1 LTESR
6 IYKFHSFKTHT
17 TMGPAKK
24 KQRLSN
30 GAVAEIAE
38 NVTDNAA
45 ETTPT
50 AAASTPAVEGK
61 AEKEKSADDQH
72 KRSLFVRSLPP
83 SATSES
89 LTALFSDSYPVKH
102 AVAINDPATK
112 LCRGFGFVTFADAE
126 DAQRAKKEFNGH
138 VIDGKKIRIEVAERR
153 HREGEEGTEHKAKK
167 EVEKVEARQPPK
179 LIVRNLPWTIKN
191 PKQLEKLF
199 LSYGKVK
206 QAYIPR
212 KSGGLMA
219 GFGFVLMRGRPNAEK
234 AIAGVNGKEVDGRTI
249 AVDWAV
255 KKEEYDKTDANEE
268 EDKTGVEQ
276 DDEDDEEEGSDG
288 GARIDDDDESVGD
301 DKDPEDEDDMDD
313 EDEDEDEDGD
323 MDDDMEDEE
332 DEPKEHRPEDKSA
345 TLFIR
350 NMPFNCTD
358 EDLEDHFSQFGS
370 VRYARVVMDHATGR
384 SRGTGFVCFYD
395 PKDAYA
401 CLREIPMRTGANAQE
416 PTNKLSSGPSVLQ
429 NTETDPSGRYTL
441 DGRVLQISQ
450 AVEKSQANKFTEEG
464 NAHRDRR
471 DKDKRRLFLLS
482 EGTIASNTKLWESLP
497 PSEQT
502 MREASLK
509 QRKTLIEGNPSLAL
523 SLTRLSVR
531 NIPRSIDSKALK
543 ALAREAVVGFAT
555 ELKQGK
561 RQRISHEELE
571 RGGEDMIKADL
582 ARKDA
587 GKGIVK
593 QAKVVFESEGGSKV
607 TEKGGAGRSRGYG
620 FIEYYTH
627 RSALMGLRWLNG
639 HSIGYSVAQPQ
650 KGVPHGSKAAQQEA
664 LQDKKKRLIV
674 EFAIENAQVVHR
686 RNDREEKARERSK
699 SVQQRREAGEIVASE
714 RTLENKG
721 KANMKVRKRKRA
733 KDEAKSAK
741 KTKTEAREEEAKMTE
756 NEKTAKRNMIIGR
769 KRQMRR
775 NRK

>member
-1 LTESR
+1 
-6 IYKFHSFKTHT
+6 
-17 TMGPAKK
+17 MGPAKK

-38 NVTDNAA
+38 ATDNAA
-45 ETTPT
+45 
-50 AAASTPAVEGK
+50 AAPAPA
-61 AEKEKSADDQH
+61 AEKEKDGKDDQH

-102 AVAINDPATK
+102 AVAILDPATK
-112 LCRGFGFVTFADAE
+112 TCRGFGFVTFADAE
-126 DAQRAKKEFNGH
+126 DAARARAEFNGH
-138 VIDGKKIRIEVAERR
+138 VIEGKKIRIEIAERR

-167 EVEKVEARQPPK
+167 EVEKAEARQPPK

-234 AIAGVNGKEVDGRTI
+234 AIAGVNGKEIDGRTI

-255 KKEEYDKTDANEE
+255 KKDEYEKIDAGEE
-268 EDKTGVEQ
+268 EEAGEEQ
-276 DDEDDEEEGSDG
+276 EGDEDEEGEGSDG
-288 GARIDDDDESVGD
+288 GARVDDEESVGD
-301 DKDPEDEDDMDD
+301 DKDSQDEDEMDD
-313 EDEDEDEDGD
+313 EDDEDEDEDGD
-323 MDDDMEDEE
+323 MDEEMEDEE
-332 DEPKEHRPEDKSA
+332 DEEPKQHRSEDKSA

-350 NMPFNCTD
+350 NLPFNCTD
-358 EDLEDHFSQFGS
+358 EDLEDHFTQFGS

-395 PKDAYA
+395 PKDAHG

-416 PTNKLSSGPSVLQ
+416 PTNKLSNGPSVLQ
-429 NTETDPSGRYTL
+429 NTETDPTGRYTL

-471 DKDKRRLFLLS
+471 DKDKRRLYLLS

-502 MREASLK
+502 MRESSLK
-509 QRKTLIEGNPSLAL
+509 QRKALIEGNPSLSL

-531 NIPRSIDSKALK
+531 NIPRSIDSKGLK

-561 RQRISHEELE
+561 RQRLSQEELE
-571 RGGEDMIKADL
+571 RGGEDMINADL
-582 ARKDA
+582 ARKNA

-593 QAKVVFESEGGSKV
+593 QAKVVFESESGGKV
-607 TEKGGAGRSRGYG
+607 SEKGGAGRSRGYG

-639 HSIGYSVAQPQ
+639 HSIGYSVAQQ
-650 KGVPHGSKAAQQEA
+650 AKGVPHGSKAAQLEA
-664 LQDKKKRLIV
+664 QQDKKKRLIV

-686 RNDREEKARERSK
+686 RQDREEKARERSK
-699 SVQQRREAGEIVASE
+699 AVQQRREAGEIVPSS
-714 RTLENKG
+714 RTMENKG
-721 KANMKVRKRKRA
+721 KQNMKVRKRKRA
-733 KDEAKSAK
+733 ADEAKSAK

-756 NEKTAKRNMIIGR
+756 NEKTAKRNAIIGR

>member
-1 LTESR
+1 
-6 IYKFHSFKTHT
+6 
-17 TMGPAKK
+17 MGPAKK

-38 NVTDNAA
+38 NNDNASGPAA
-45 ETTPT
+45 ETTP
-50 AAASTPAVEGK
+50 AATEIK
-61 AEKEKSADDQH
+61 ADKDSKDKEDSH

-102 AVAINDPATK
+102 AVAILDPATK
-112 LCRGFGFVTFADAE
+112 TCRGFGFVTFADAE
-126 DAQRAKKEFNGH
+126 DAARARAEFNGH
-138 VIDGKKIRIEVAERR
+138 VIDGKKIRIEIAERR
-153 HREGEEGTEHKAKK
+153 HREGEDGTEHKAKK
-167 EVEKVEARQPPK
+167 EVEKAEARQPPK

-234 AIAGVNGKEVDGRTI
+234 AIAGVNGKEIDGRTI

-255 KKEEYDKTDANEE
+255 KKDEYEKTAAGEE
-268 EDKTGVEQ
+268 EDAGEEQ
-276 DDEDDEEEGSDG
+276 EDDEEDEGSDG
-288 GARIDDDDESVGD
+288 GARVDDDDEDSVGD
-301 DKDPEDEDDMDD
+301 DKDSQDEDDMDD
-313 EDEDEDEDGD
+313 DEDEDEDGD
-323 MDDDMEDEE
+323 MDEEMDDEE
-332 DEPKEHRPEDKSA
+332 DEEPKQHRSEDKSA

-350 NMPFNCTD
+350 NLPFNCTD
-358 EDLEDHFSQFGS
+358 EDLEDHFTQFGS

-395 PKDAYA
+395 PKDAYG

-416 PTNKLSSGPSVLQ
+416 PTNKLSNGPSVLQ
-429 NTETDPSGRYTL
+429 NTETDPTGRYTL
-441 DGRVLQISQ
+441 DGRVLQITQ
-450 AVEKSQANKFTEEG
+450 AVEKNQANKFTEEG

-471 DKDKRRLFLLS
+471 DKDKRRLYLLS

-502 MREASLK
+502 MRETSLK
-509 QRKTLIEGNPSLAL
+509 QRKSLIEGNPSLSL

-561 RQRISHEELE
+561 RQRLSHEELE
-571 RGGEDMIKADL
+571 RGGEEMVQADL
-582 ARKDA
+582 ARKEA

-593 QAKVVFESEGGSKV
+593 QAKVVFESESGGKV
-607 TEKGGAGRSRGYG
+607 SEKGGAGRSRGYG

-639 HSIGYSVAQPQ
+639 HAVGYSVAAQT
-650 KGVPHGSKAAQQEA
+650 KGVPHGSKAAQLEA
-664 LQDKKKRLIV
+664 QQDKKKRLIV

-686 RNDREEKARERSK
+686 RQDREQKARERSK
-699 SVQQRREAGEIVASE
+699 AVQQRREAGEIVPSE
-714 RTLENKG
+714 RAMDNKG
-721 KANMKVRKRKRA
+721 KQNMKVRKRKRA
-733 KDEAKSAK
+733 ADEAKSAK
-741 KTKTEAREEEAKMTE
+741 KTKTEAREQEAKMTE
-756 NEKTAKRNMIIGR
+756 NEKTAKRNAIIGR

>member
-1 LTESR
+1 
-6 IYKFHSFKTHT
+6 
-17 TMGPAKK
+17 MGPAKK

-30 GAVAEIAE
+30 GTVAEIADSNPE
-38 NVTDNAA
+38 NANA
-45 ETTPT
+45 
-50 AAASTPAVEGK
+50 TPAEDK
-61 AEKEKSADDQH
+61 SAEKPVDEH
-72 KRSLFVRSLPP
+72 KRSLFVRSLPT
-83 SATSES
+83 STTSES

-102 AVAINDPATK
+102 AVAVADPATK
-112 LCRGFGFVTFADAE
+112 QCRGYGFVTFPDAE
-126 DAQRAKKEFNGH
+126 DAARAKAEFNGH
-138 VIDGKKIRIEVAERR
+138 MLEGKKLRVEVADRR
-153 HREGEEGTEHKAKK
+153 QREGEEGTEHKAKREAEK
-167 EVEKVEARQPPK
+167 EEAKQPPK
-179 LIVRNLPWTIKN
+179 LIVRNLPWSIKN

-212 KSGGLMA
+212 KSGGLLA
-219 GFGFVLMRGRPNAEK
+219 GFGFVLMRGRANAEK
-234 AIAGVNGKEVDGRTI
+234 AIEGVNGKEVDGRTI

-255 KKEEYDKTDANEE
+255 KKEEYEKTDGDGEDQEE
-268 EDKTGVEQ
+268 AGAEQ
-276 DDEDDEEEGSDG
+276 EDEDSDG
-288 GARIDDDDESVGD
+288 GVNVDDDEESVGD
-301 DKDPEDEDDMDD
+301 DKASDDEDDDDMDD
-313 EDEDEDEDGD
+313 DEEDDDEDAEMDEDE
-323 MDDDMEDEE
+323 EE
-332 DEPKEHRPEDKSA
+332 VQKVHRAEDKSA

-350 NMPFNCTD
+350 NLPFNCTD

-370 VRYARVVMDHATGR
+370 TRYARVVMDHATGR
-384 SRGTGFVCFYD
+384 SKGTGFVCFYN
-395 PKDAYA
+395 PEDAYA
-401 CLREIPMRTGANAQE
+401 CLREVPLRTGANAQQAV
-416 PTNKLSSGPSVLQ
+416 NKLGLGPSVLQ
-429 NTETDPSGRYTL
+429 NTETDPTGRYTL

-471 DKDKRRLFLLS
+471 DKDKRRLYLLS
-482 EGTIASNTKLWESLP
+482 EGTIPSNSQLWQSLP

-531 NIPRSIDSKALK
+531 NIPRSIDSKELK
-543 ALAREAVVGFAT
+543 ALARQAVVGFAT

-561 RQRISHEELE
+561 RQRLSHEELE
-571 RGGEDMIKADL
+571 RGGEDMVNADL

-607 TEKGGAGRSRGYG
+607 SEKAGAGRSRGYG

-639 HSIGYSVAQPQ
+639 HSIDYTVLQPQ
-650 KGVPHGSKAAQQEA
+650 KGVPHGSKAAQAEA
-664 LQDKKKRLIV
+664 QQDKKKRLIV

-686 RNDREEKARERSK
+686 RQDREEKARERSK
-699 SVQQRREAGEIVASE
+699 SVQQRREAGEIVPSE
-714 RTLENKG
+714 RDRKG
-721 KANMKVRKRKRA
+721 KKLAKDRKRKRD
-733 KDEAKSAK
+733 KDEGKKSK
-741 KTKTEAREEEAKMTE
+741 ETVKEEEAKMTAD
-756 NEKTAKRNMIIGR
+756 EKTAKRNQIIGR

-775 NRK
+775 ARQGGKK

>member
-1 LTESR
+1 
-6 IYKFHSFKTHT
+6 
-17 TMGPAKK
+17 MGPAKK

-38 NVTDNAA
+38 N
-45 ETTPT
+45 TPIENG
-50 AAASTPAVEGK
+50 SSEIK
-61 AEKEKSADDQH
+61 AEKEQDNKSTDVKADSKEDQH

-102 AVAINDPATK
+102 AVAILDPATK
-112 LCRGFGFVTFADAE
+112 TCRGFGFVTFADAE
-126 DAQRAKKEFNGH
+126 DAARARAEFNGH
-138 VIDGKKIRIEVAERR
+138 VIDGKKIRIEIAERR
-153 HREGEEGTEHKAKK
+153 HREGEDGTEHKAKK
-167 EVEKVEARQPPK
+167 EVEKAEARQPPK

-234 AIAGVNGKEVDGRTI
+234 AISGVNGKEIDGRTI

-255 KKEEYDKTDANEE
+255 KKDEYEKTAAGEE
-268 EDKTGVEQ
+268 EDAGEEQ
-276 DDEDDEEEGSDG
+276 EDDEEDEGSDG
-288 GARIDDDDESVGD
+288 GARVDDDDEDSVGD
-301 DKDPEDEDDMDD
+301 DKDSQDEDDMDD
-313 EDEDEDEDGD
+313 DEDEDEDGD
-323 MDDDMEDEE
+323 MDEEMDDEE
-332 DEPKEHRPEDKSA
+332 DEEPKQHRSEDKSA

-350 NMPFNCTD
+350 NLPFNCTD
-358 EDLEDHFSQFGS
+358 EDLEDHFTQFGS

-395 PKDAYA
+395 PKDAYG

-416 PTNKLSSGPSVLQ
+416 PTNKLSNGPSVLQ
-429 NTETDPSGRYTL
+429 NTETDPTGRYTL
-441 DGRVLQISQ
+441 DGRVLQITQ
-450 AVEKSQANKFTEEG
+450 AVEKNQANKFTEEG

-471 DKDKRRLFLLS
+471 DKDKRRLYLLS

-502 MREASLK
+502 MRETSLK
-509 QRKTLIEGNPSLAL
+509 QRKSLIEGNPSLSL

-561 RQRISHEELE
+561 RQRLSHEELE
-571 RGGEDMIKADL
+571 RGGEEMVQADL
-582 ARKDA
+582 ARKEA

-593 QAKVVFESEGGSKV
+593 QAKVVFESESGGKV
-607 TEKGGAGRSRGYG
+607 SEKGGAGRSRGYG

-639 HSIGYSVAQPQ
+639 HAVGYSVAAQT
-650 KGVPHGSKAAQQEA
+650 KGVPHGSKAAQLEA
-664 LQDKKKRLIV
+664 QQDKKKRLIV

-686 RNDREEKARERSK
+686 RQDREQKARERSK
-699 SVQQRREAGEIVASE
+699 AVQQRREAGEIVPSE
-714 RTLENKG
+714 RAMDNKG
-721 KANMKVRKRKRA
+721 KQNMKVRKRKRA
-733 KDEAKSAK
+733 ADEAKSAK
-741 KTKTEAREEEAKMTE
+741 KTKTEAREQEAKMTE
-756 NEKTAKRNMIIGR
+756 NEKTAKRNAIIGR

>member
-1 LTESR
+1 
-6 IYKFHSFKTHT
+6 
-17 TMGPAKK
+17 MGPAKK
-24 KQRLSN
+24 KQRLSS
-30 GAVAEIAE
+30 GAVAEITETATE
-38 NVTDNAA
+38 NAA
-45 ETTPT
+45 P
-50 AAASTPAVEGK
+50 AAASTPAKVG
-61 AEKEKSADDQH
+61 EKEKVADEQH

-112 LCRGFGFVTFADAE
+112 QCRGFGFVTFADAE

-255 KKEEYDKTDANEE
+255 KKEEYDQNGAG
-268 EDKTGVEQ
+268 EDEDEAGVEQ
-276 DDEDDEEEGSDG
+276 EDEEDDEGSDG
-288 GARIDDDDESVGD
+288 GAHVDDDEESVGD

-313 EDEDEDEDGD
+313 DEDEDEDGD

-332 DEPKEHRPEDKSA
+332 DEEPKQHREEDKSA

-350 NMPFNCTD
+350 NLPFNCTD

-370 VRYARVVMDHATGR
+370 IRYARVVMDHSTGR

-395 PKDAYA
+395 PKDAYG

-416 PTNKLSSGPSVLQ
+416 PANRLASGPSVLQ
-429 NTETDPSGRYTL
+429 NTETDPTGRYTL

-450 AVEKSQANKFTEEG
+450 AVEKNQANKFTEEG

-531 NIPRSIDSKALK
+531 NIPRSIDSKQLK

-561 RQRISHEELE
+561 RTRLSHEELE

-639 HSIGYSVAQPQ
+639 HSIGYSVTQQQ

-686 RNDREEKARERSK
+686 RQDREEKARERSK
-699 SVQQRREAGEIVASE
+699 AVQARREAGEIVPSE
-714 RTLENKG
+714 RTLDNKG
-721 KANMKVRKRKRA
+721 KANMKVRKRKAA
-733 KDEAKSAK
+733 KDLEKSAK

>member
-1 LTESR
+1 
-6 IYKFHSFKTHT
+6 
-17 TMGPAKK
+17 MGPAKK

-38 NVTDNAA
+38 ITADNAA
-45 ETTPT
+45 
-50 AAASTPAVEGK
+50 AAAAPATTEGK
-61 AEKEKSADDQH
+61 AAEKEKTTDDQH

-112 LCRGFGFVTFADAE
+112 TCRGFGFVTFADAE

-234 AIAGVNGKEVDGRTI
+234 AIAGVNGKEIDGRTI

-255 KKEEYDKTDANEE
+255 KKDEYEKTAGGDEE
-268 EDKTGVEQ
+268 EAGSEQ
-276 DDEDDEEEGSDG
+276 EGDEDEEDEGSDG
-288 GARIDDDDESVGD
+288 GARVDDNDEESVGD
-301 DKDPEDEDDMDD
+301 DKDSQDEDDIDD
-313 EDEDEDEDGD
+313 DEDEDEDGD
-323 MDDDMEDEE
+323 MEDMDDEE
-332 DEPKEHRPEDKSA
+332 DEEPKQHRSEDKSA

-350 NMPFNCTD
+350 NLPFNCTD
-358 EDLEDHFSQFGS
+358 EDLEDHFTQFGS

-395 PKDAYA
+395 PKDAYG

-416 PTNKLSSGPSVLQ
+416 PANKLSSGPSVLQ

-450 AVEKSQANKFTEEG
+450 AVEKNQANKFTEEG

-471 DKDKRRLFLLS
+471 DKDKRRLYLLS

-509 QRKTLIEGNPSLAL
+509 QRKTLIEGNPSLSL

-561 RQRISHEELE
+561 RTRLSHEELE
-571 RGGEDMIKADL
+571 RGGEDMVNADL

-593 QAKVVFESEGGSKV
+593 QAKVVFESEAGGKV
-607 TEKGGAGRSRGYG
+607 AEKGGAGRSRGYG

-639 HSIGYSVAQPQ
+639 HSIGYSVAQQ
-650 KGVPHGSKAAQQEA
+650 AKGVPHGSKAAQQEA

-686 RNDREEKARERSK
+686 RQDREEKARERSK
-699 SVQQRREAGEIVASE
+699 AVQQRREAGEIVPSE
-714 RTLENKG
+714 RTLDNKG
-721 KANMKVRKRKRA
+721 KQNMKVRKRKRA

>member
-1 LTESR
+1 
-6 IYKFHSFKTHT
+6 
-17 TMGPAKK
+17 MGRPANK

-30 GAVAEIAE
+30 GAVAEIT
-38 NVTDNAA
+38 TDD
-45 ETTPT
+45 
-50 AAASTPAVEGK
+50 AAAAPATTENTK
-61 AEKEKSADDQH
+61 ATDEQH

-102 AVAINDPATK
+102 AVAILDPATK
-112 LCRGFGFVTFADAE
+112 TCRGFGFVTFADAE
-126 DAQRAKKEFNGH
+126 DAARARTEFNGH
-138 VIDGKKIRIEVAERR
+138 VIDGKKIRIEIAERR
-153 HREGEEGTEHKAKK
+153 HREGKEGTEHKAKK
-167 EVEKVEARQPPK
+167 EVEKAEARQPPK

-234 AIAGVNGKEVDGRTI
+234 AIAGVNGKEIDGRTI

-255 KKEEYDKTDANEE
+255 KKDEYEKTATGEE
-268 EDKTGVEQ
+268 EEAGEEQ
-276 DDEDDEEEGSDG
+276 EDDEDEGSDG
-288 GARIDDDDESVGD
+288 GARVDDDDEESVGD
-301 DKDPEDEDDMDD
+301 DKDSQDEDEMDD
-313 EDEDEDEDGD
+313 EDDEDDDEDGD
-323 MDDDMEDEE
+323 MDEEMEDEE
-332 DEPKEHRPEDKSA
+332 DEEPKQHRSEDKSA

-350 NMPFNCTD
+350 NLPFNCTD
-358 EDLEDHFSQFGS
+358 EDLEDHFTQFGS

-395 PKDAYA
+395 PKDAYG

-416 PTNKLSSGPSVLQ
+416 PTTKLSNGPSVLQ
-429 NTETDPSGRYTL
+429 NTETDPTGRYTL
-441 DGRVLQISQ
+441 DGRVLQITQ
-450 AVEKSQANKFTEEG
+450 AVEKSQANKFTEDG

-471 DKDKRRLFLLS
+471 DKDKRRLYLLS

-502 MREASLK
+502 MRESSLK
-509 QRKTLIEGNPSLAL
+509 QRKSLIEGNPSLSL

-531 NIPRSIDSKALK
+531 NIPRSIDSKGLK

-561 RQRISHEELE
+561 RQRLSQEELE
-571 RGGEDMIKADL
+571 RGGEDMINADL
-582 ARKDA
+582 ARKNA

-593 QAKVVFESEGGSKV
+593 QAKVVFESESGGKV
-607 TEKGGAGRSRGYG
+607 LEKGGAGRSRGYG

-639 HSIGYSVAQPQ
+639 HSIGYSVAQQ
-650 KGVPHGSKAAQQEA
+650 GKGVPHGSKAAQLEA
-664 LQDKKKRLIV
+664 QQDKKKRLIV

-686 RNDREEKARERSK
+686 REDREQKARERSK
-699 SVQQRREAGEIVASE
+699 AVQQRREAGEIVPSS
-714 RTLENKG
+714 RTIENKG
-721 KANMKVRKRKRA
+721 KQNMKVRKRKRA
-733 KDEAKSAK
+733 ADEAKSAK
-741 KTKTEAREEEAKMTE
+741 KSKTEAREEEAKMTE
-756 NEKTAKRNMIIGR
+756 NEKTAKRNAIIGR

>member
-1 LTESR
+1 
-6 IYKFHSFKTHT
+6 
-17 TMGPAKK
+17 MGPAKK

-38 NVTDNAA
+38 TTPENAA
-45 ETTPT
+45 SAPNE
-50 AAASTPAVEGK
+50 AKVDS
-61 AEKEKSADDQH
+61 EKDTKDDQH

-102 AVAINDPATK
+102 AVAILDPATK
-112 LCRGFGFVTFADAE
+112 TCRGFGFVTFADAE
-126 DAQRAKKEFNGH
+126 DAARARTEFNGH
-138 VIDGKKIRIEVAERR
+138 VIEGKKIRIEIAERR

-167 EVEKVEARQPPK
+167 EVEKAEARQPPK

-234 AIAGVNGKEVDGRTI
+234 AIAGVNGKEIDGRTI

-255 KKEEYDKTDANEE
+255 KKDEYEKIAAGEDEEAGEE
-268 EDKTGVEQ
+268 QE
-276 DDEDDEEEGSDG
+276 DDEDEGSDG
-288 GARIDDDDESVGD
+288 GARVDDDDEESVGD
-301 DKDPEDEDDMDD
+301 DKDSQDEDEMDD
-313 EDEDEDEDGD
+313 EDDEDDDEDGD
-323 MDDDMEDEE
+323 MDEEMEDEE
-332 DEPKEHRPEDKSA
+332 DEQPKQHRSEDKSA

-350 NMPFNCTD
+350 NLPFNCTD
-358 EDLEDHFSQFGS
+358 EDLEDHFTQFGS

-395 PKDAYA
+395 PKDAYG

-416 PTNKLSSGPSVLQ
+416 PTNKLSNGPSVLQ
-429 NTETDPSGRYTL
+429 NTETDPTGRYTL

-471 DKDKRRLFLLS
+471 DKDKRRLYLLS

-502 MREASLK
+502 MRESSLK
-509 QRKTLIEGNPSLAL
+509 QRKALIEGNPSLSL

-531 NIPRSIDSKALK
+531 NIPRSIDSKGLK

-561 RQRISHEELE
+561 RQRLSQEELE
-571 RGGEDMIKADL
+571 RGGEDMI
-582 ARKDA
+582 
-587 GKGIVK
+587 
-593 QAKVVFESEGGSKV
+593 S
-607 TEKGGAGRSRGYG
+607 T
-620 FIEYYTH
+620 
-627 RSALMGLRWLNG
+627 LR
-639 HSIGYSVAQPQ
+639 
-650 KGVPHGSKAAQQEA
+650 
-664 LQDKKKRLIV
+664 
-674 EFAIENAQVVHR
+674 
-686 RNDREEKARERSK
+686 
-699 SVQQRREAGEIVASE
+699 
-714 RTLENKG
+714 
-721 KANMKVRKRKRA
+721 
-733 KDEAKSAK
+733 
-741 KTKTEAREEEAKMTE
+741 
-756 NEKTAKRNMIIGR
+756 
-769 KRQMRR
+769 
-775 NRK
+775 

>member
-1 LTESR
+1 
-6 IYKFHSFKTHT
+6 
-17 TMGPAKK
+17 MGRPANK

-30 GAVAEIAE
+30 GAVAEIS
-38 NVTDNAA
+38 TD
-45 ETTPT
+45 E
-50 AAASTPAVEGK
+50 VK
-61 AEKEKSADDQH
+61 AEAPQDTKDTKDSKDDQH

-102 AVAINDPATK
+102 AVAILDPATK
-112 LCRGFGFVTFADAE
+112 TCRGFGFVTFADAE
-126 DAQRAKKEFNGH
+126 DAARARTEFNGH
-138 VIDGKKIRIEVAERR
+138 VIDGKKIRIEIAERR

-234 AIAGVNGKEVDGRTI
+234 AIAGVNGKEIDGRTI

-255 KKEEYDKTDANEE
+255 KKDEYEKTATGEE
-268 EDKTGVEQ
+268 EEVGEEQ
-276 DDEDDEEEGSDG
+276 EDDEDEGSDG
-288 GARIDDDDESVGD
+288 GACVDDDEEESVGD
-301 DKDPEDEDDMDD
+301 DKDSQDEDEMDD
-313 EDEDEDEDGD
+313 EDDEDDDEDGD
-323 MDDDMEDEE
+323 MDEEMDDEE
-332 DEPKEHRPEDKSA
+332 DEEPKQHRSEDKSA

-350 NMPFNCTD
+350 NLPFNCTD
-358 EDLEDHFSQFGS
+358 EDLEDHFTQFGS

-395 PKDAYA
+395 PKDAYG

-416 PTNKLSSGPSVLQ
+416 PTNKLSNGPSVLQ
-429 NTETDPSGRYTL
+429 NTETDPTGRYTL
-441 DGRVLQISQ
+441 DGRVLQITQ
-450 AVEKSQANKFTEEG
+450 AVEKSQANKFTEAG

-471 DKDKRRLFLLS
+471 DKDKRRLYLLS

-502 MREASLK
+502 MRESSLK
-509 QRKTLIEGNPSLAL
+509 QRKALIEGNPSLSL

-531 NIPRSIDSKALK
+531 NIPRSIDSKGLK

-561 RQRISHEELE
+561 RQRLSQEELE
-571 RGGEDMIKADL
+571 RGGEDMINADL
-582 ARKDA
+582 ARKNA

-593 QAKVVFESEGGSKV
+593 QAKVVFESESGGKV
-607 TEKGGAGRSRGYG
+607 SEKGGAGRSRGYG

-639 HSIGYSVAQPQ
+639 HSIGYSVAQQ
-650 KGVPHGSKAAQQEA
+650 AKGVPHGSKAAQLEA
-664 LQDKKKRLIV
+664 QQDKKKRLIV

-686 RNDREEKARERSK
+686 RQDREQKARERSK
-699 SVQQRREAGEIVASE
+699 AVQQRREAGEIVPSS
-714 RTLENKG
+714 RTMENKG
-721 KANMKVRKRKRA
+721 KQNMKVRKRKRA
-733 KDEAKSAK
+733 ADEAKSAK

-756 NEKTAKRNMIIGR
+756 NEKTAKRNAIIGR

>member
-1 LTESR
+1 
-6 IYKFHSFKTHT
+6 
-17 TMGPAKK
+17 MGPAKK

-30 GAVAEIAE
+30 GSVAEIAE
-38 NVTDNAA
+38 NVQED
-45 ETTPT
+45 
-50 AAASTPAVEGK
+50 AAASTPNHDSKNPEK
-61 AEKEKSADDQH
+61 AADEQH

-83 SATSES
+83 SSTSES

-102 AVAINDPATK
+102 AVAITDPATK
-112 LCRGFGFVTFADAE
+112 TCRGYGFVTFADAE
-126 DAQRAKKEFNGH
+126 DAQRAKAEFNGH
-138 VIDGKKIRIEVAERR
+138 VIEGKKIRVEIAERR

-167 EVEKVEARQPPK
+167 EAEKVEAKQPPK

-255 KKEEYDKTDANEE
+255 KKEEYEKVA
-268 EDKTGVEQ
+268 
-276 DDEDDEEEGSDG
+276 DDEEEEEAEEGAEDEEEDG
-288 GARIDDDDESVGD
+288 VEVDGEDDESVGD
-301 DKDPEDEDDMDD
+301 DKDSEDEDDEDMDD
-313 EDEDEDEDGD
+313 ED
-323 MDDDMEDEE
+323 DDDMEDEDMDEE
-332 DEPKEHRPEDKSA
+332 DEEPKQHREEDKSA

-350 NMPFNCTD
+350 NLPFNCTD
-358 EDLEDHFSQFGS
+358 EDLEDHFTQFGS

-384 SRGTGFVCFYD
+384 SRGTGFVAFYD
-395 PKDAYA
+395 PKDAYG
-401 CLREIPMRTGANAQE
+401 CLREVPMRTGANAQE

-429 NTETDPSGRYTL
+429 NTESDPTGRYTL

-450 AVEKSQANKFTEEG
+450 AVEKNQANKFTEEG

-471 DKDKRRLFLLS
+471 DKDKRRLYLLS
-482 EGTIASNTKLWESLP
+482 EGTIASNTKQWESLP

-509 QRKTLIEGNPSLAL
+509 QRKTLIEGNPSLSL

-531 NIPRSIDSKALK
+531 NIPRSVDSKQLK

-561 RQRISHEELE
+561 RQRLSHEELE
-571 RGGEDMIKADL
+571 RGGEDMANADL

-607 TEKGGAGRSRGYG
+607 AEKGGAGRSRGYG

-639 HSIGYSVAQPQ
+639 HSVGYTVGQQP
-650 KGVPHGSKAAQQEA
+650 KGQPHGSKAAQQEA

-686 RNDREEKARERSK
+686 RQDREEKARERSK
-699 SVQQRREAGEIVASE
+699 TVQQRREAGEIVPSE
-714 RTLENKG
+714 RVLDNKG
-721 KANMKVRKRKRA
+721 KALGKIRKRKRA

-756 NEKTAKRNMIIGR
+756 NEKTAKRNQIIGR

-775 NRK
+775 NRSGGK

>member
-1 LTESR
+1 
-6 IYKFHSFKTHT
+6 
-17 TMGPAKK
+17 MAPATK
-24 KQRLSN
+24 KQRLSS
-30 GAVAEIAE
+30 GHAVEIAE
-38 NVTDNAA
+38 NVADNA
-45 ETTPT
+45 
-50 AAASTPAVEGK
+50 TPATTEK
-61 AEKEKSADDQH
+61 KESKDAEH

-83 SATSES
+83 TATSES

-112 LCRGFGFVTFADAE
+112 QCRGYGFVTFADAE
-126 DAQRAKKEFNGH
+126 DAQRAKAEFNGH
-138 VIDGKKIRIEVAERR
+138 VIDGKKIRVEVAERR
-153 HREGEEGTEHKAKK
+153 HREGEEATEHKAKK

-234 AIAGVNGKEVDGRTI
+234 AIAGVNGKVVDGRTI

-255 KKEEYDKTDANEE
+255 KKEEYDKSA
-268 EDKTGVEQ
+268 GG
-276 DDEDDEEEGSDG
+276 EDDEEAGAEQEEDEDEGSSDAE
-288 GARIDDDDESVGD
+288 ARVDDDEESVGD
-301 DKDPEDEDDMDD
+301 DKDPDDEDDMDDDDD

-323 MDDDMEDEE
+323 MDEDMEDEE
-332 DEPKEHRPEDKSA
+332 DEEPKQHRSEDKSA

-350 NMPFNCTD
+350 NLPFNCTD
-358 EDLEDHFSQFGS
+358 EDLEDHFTQFGS

-416 PTNKLSSGPSVLQ
+416 PANKLSSGPSVLQ
-429 NTETDPSGRYTL
+429 NTETDPTGRYTL

-450 AVEKSQANKFTEEG
+450 AVEKNQANKFTEEG

-471 DKDKRRLFLLS
+471 DKDKRRLYLLS

-509 QRKTLIEGNPSLAL
+509 QRKTLIEGNPSLSL

-561 RQRISHEELE
+561 RTRLSHEELE
-571 RGGEDMIKADL
+571 RGGEEMVKADL
-582 ARKDA
+582 ARKEA

-607 TEKGGAGRSRGYG
+607 SEKGGAGRSRGYG

-639 HSIGYSVAQPQ
+639 HSVGYSVAQQQ
-650 KGVPHGSKAAQQEA
+650 KGVPHGSKAAQLEA

-686 RNDREEKARERSK
+686 RQDREEKARERSK
-699 SVQQRREAGEIVASE
+699 AVQQRREAGEIVPSE
-714 RTLENKG
+714 RTLDNKG

-733 KDEAKSAK
+733 KEEAKSAK

>member
-1 LTESR
+1 
-6 IYKFHSFKTHT
+6 
-17 TMGPAKK
+17 MGPAKK

-38 NVTDNAA
+38 ATDNAA
-45 ETTPT
+45 
-50 AAASTPAVEGK
+50 AAPAPA
-61 AEKEKSADDQH
+61 AEKEKDGKDSEH

-102 AVAINDPATK
+102 AVAILDPATK
-112 LCRGFGFVTFADAE
+112 TCRGFGFVTFADAE
-126 DAQRAKKEFNGH
+126 DAARARAEFNGH
-138 VIDGKKIRIEVAERR
+138 VIEGKKIRIEIAERR

-167 EVEKVEARQPPK
+167 EVEKAEARQPPK

-234 AIAGVNGKEVDGRTI
+234 AIAGVNGKEIDGRTI

-255 KKEEYDKTDANEE
+255 KKDEYEKIAAGEE
-268 EDKTGVEQ
+268 EEAGEEQ
-276 DDEDDEEEGSDG
+276 EGDEDEEDEGSDG
-288 GARIDDDDESVGD
+288 GARVDDDEESVGD
-301 DKDPEDEDDMDD
+301 DKDSQDEDEMDD
-313 EDEDEDEDGD
+313 EDDEDEDEDGD
-323 MDDDMEDEE
+323 MDEEMEDEE
-332 DEPKEHRPEDKSA
+332 DEEPKQHRSEDKSA

-350 NMPFNCTD
+350 NLPFNCTD
-358 EDLEDHFSQFGS
+358 EDLEDHFTQFGS

-395 PKDAYA
+395 PKDAHG

-416 PTNKLSSGPSVLQ
+416 PTNKLSNGPSVLQ
-429 NTETDPSGRYTL
+429 NTETDPTGRYTL

-471 DKDKRRLFLLS
+471 DKDKRRLYLLS

-502 MREASLK
+502 MRESSLK
-509 QRKTLIEGNPSLAL
+509 QRKALIEGNPSLSL

-531 NIPRSIDSKALK
+531 NIPRSIDSKGLK

-561 RQRISHEELE
+561 RQRLSQEELE
-571 RGGEDMIKADL
+571 RGGEDMINADL
-582 ARKDA
+582 ARKNA

-593 QAKVVFESEGGSKV
+593 QAKVVFESESGGKV
-607 TEKGGAGRSRGYG
+607 SEKGGAGRSRGYG

-639 HSIGYSVAQPQ
+639 HSIGYSVAQQ
-650 KGVPHGSKAAQQEA
+650 AKGVPHGSKAAQLEA
-664 LQDKKKRLIV
+664 QQDKKKRLIV

-686 RNDREEKARERSK
+686 RQDREEKARERSK
-699 SVQQRREAGEIVASE
+699 AVQQRREAGEIVPSS
-714 RTLENKG
+714 RTMENKG
-721 KANMKVRKRKRA
+721 KQNMKVRKRKRA
-733 KDEAKSAK
+733 ADEAKSAK

-756 NEKTAKRNMIIGR
+756 NEKTAKRNAIIGR

>member
-1 LTESR
+1 
-6 IYKFHSFKTHT
+6 
-17 TMGPAKK
+17 MGPAKK

-38 NVTDNAA
+38 N
-45 ETTPT
+45 TPIENG
-50 AAASTPAVEGK
+50 SSEIK
-61 AEKEKSADDQH
+61 AEKEQDNKSTDVKADSKEDQH

-102 AVAINDPATK
+102 AVAILDPATK
-112 LCRGFGFVTFADAE
+112 TCRGFGFVTFADAE
-126 DAQRAKKEFNGH
+126 DAARARAEFNGH
-138 VIDGKKIRIEVAERR
+138 VIDGKKIRIEIAERR
-153 HREGEEGTEHKAKK
+153 HREGEDGTEHKAKK
-167 EVEKVEARQPPK
+167 EVEKAEARQPPK

-234 AIAGVNGKEVDGRTI
+234 AIAGVNGKEIDGRTI

-255 KKEEYDKTDANEE
+255 KKDEYEKTAAGEE
-268 EDKTGVEQ
+268 EDAGEEQ
-276 DDEDDEEEGSDG
+276 EDDEEDEGSDG
-288 GARIDDDDESVGD
+288 GARVDDDDEDSVGD
-301 DKDPEDEDDMDD
+301 DKDSQDEDDMDD
-313 EDEDEDEDGD
+313 DEDEDEDGD
-323 MDDDMEDEE
+323 MDEEMDDEE
-332 DEPKEHRPEDKSA
+332 DEEPKQHRSEDKSA

-350 NMPFNCTD
+350 NLPFNCTD
-358 EDLEDHFSQFGS
+358 EDLEDHFTQFGS

-395 PKDAYA
+395 PKDAYG

-416 PTNKLSSGPSVLQ
+416 PTNKLSNGPSVLQ
-429 NTETDPSGRYTL
+429 NTETDPTGRYTL
-441 DGRVLQISQ
+441 DGRVLQITQ
-450 AVEKSQANKFTEEG
+450 AVEKNQANKFTEEG

-471 DKDKRRLFLLS
+471 DKDKRRLYLLS

-502 MREASLK
+502 MRETSLK
-509 QRKTLIEGNPSLAL
+509 QRKSLIEGNPSLSL

-531 NIPRSIDSKALK
+531 NIPRSIDSKALT

-561 RQRISHEELE
+561 RQRLSHEELE
-571 RGGEDMIKADL
+571 RGGEEMVQADL
-582 ARKDA
+582 ARKEA

-593 QAKVVFESEGGSKV
+593 QAKVVFESESGGKV
-607 TEKGGAGRSRGYG
+607 SEKGGAGRSRGYG

-639 HSIGYSVAQPQ
+639 HAVGYSVAAQT
-650 KGVPHGSKAAQQEA
+650 KGVPHGSKAAQLEA
-664 LQDKKKRLIV
+664 QQDKKKRLIV

-686 RNDREEKARERSK
+686 RQDREQKARERSK
-699 SVQQRREAGEIVASE
+699 AVQQRREAGEIVPSE
-714 RTLENKG
+714 RAMDNKG
-721 KANMKVRKRKRA
+721 KQNMKVRKRKRA
-733 KDEAKSAK
+733 ADEAKSAK
-741 KTKTEAREEEAKMTE
+741 KTKTEAREQEAKMTE
-756 NEKTAKRNMIIGR
+756 NEKTAKRNAIIGR

>member
-1 LTESR
+1 
-6 IYKFHSFKTHT
+6 
-17 TMGPAKK
+17 MGPAKK

-38 NVTDNAA
+38 ATDNAA
-45 ETTPT
+45 AAPAPT
-50 AAASTPAVEGK
+50 
-61 AEKEKSADDQH
+61 AEKEKDAKDDQH

-102 AVAINDPATK
+102 AVAILDPATK
-112 LCRGFGFVTFADAE
+112 TCRGFGFVTFADAE
-126 DAQRAKKEFNGH
+126 DAARARAEFNGH
-138 VIDGKKIRIEVAERR
+138 VIEGKKIRIEIAERR

-167 EVEKVEARQPPK
+167 EVEKAEARQPPK

-234 AIAGVNGKEVDGRTI
+234 AIAGVNGKEIDGRTI

-255 KKEEYDKTDANEE
+255 KKDEYEKIAAGEE
-268 EDKTGVEQ
+268 EEAGEEQ
-276 DDEDDEEEGSDG
+276 EGDEDEEDEGSDG
-288 GARIDDDDESVGD
+288 GARVDDDDEESVGD
-301 DKDPEDEDDMDD
+301 DKDSQDEDEMDD
-313 EDEDEDEDGD
+313 EDDEDEDEDGD
-323 MDDDMEDEE
+323 MDEEMEDEE
-332 DEPKEHRPEDKSA
+332 DEEPKQHRSEDKSA

-350 NMPFNCTD
+350 NLPFNCTD
-358 EDLEDHFSQFGS
+358 EDLEDHFTQFGS

-395 PKDAYA
+395 PKDAHG

-416 PTNKLSSGPSVLQ
+416 PTNKLSNGPSVLQ
-429 NTETDPSGRYTL
+429 NTETDPTGRYTL

-471 DKDKRRLFLLS
+471 DKDKRRLYLLS

-502 MREASLK
+502 MRESSLK
-509 QRKTLIEGNPSLAL
+509 QRKALIEGNPSLSL

-531 NIPRSIDSKALK
+531 NIPRSIDSKGLK

-561 RQRISHEELE
+561 RQRLSQEELE
-571 RGGEDMIKADL
+571 RGGEDMINADL
-582 ARKDA
+582 ARKNA

-593 QAKVVFESEGGSKV
+593 QAKVVFESESGGKV
-607 TEKGGAGRSRGYG
+607 SEKGGAGRSRGYG

-639 HSIGYSVAQPQ
+639 HSIGYSVAQQ
-650 KGVPHGSKAAQQEA
+650 AKGVPHGSKAAQLEA
-664 LQDKKKRLIV
+664 QQDKKKRLIV

-686 RNDREEKARERSK
+686 RQDREEKARERSK
-699 SVQQRREAGEIVASE
+699 AVQQRREAGEIVPSS
-714 RTLENKG
+714 RTMENKG
-721 KANMKVRKRKRA
+721 KQNMKVRKRKRA
-733 KDEAKSAK
+733 ADEAKSAK

-756 NEKTAKRNMIIGR
+756 NEKTAKRNAIIGR

>member
-1 LTESR
+1 
-6 IYKFHSFKTHT
+6 
-17 TMGPAKK
+17 MGPAKK

-38 NVTDNAA
+38 NAPEKTATD
-45 ETTPT
+45 
-50 AAASTPAVEGK
+50 TPATTDGK
-61 AEKEKSADDQH
+61 TAEKAGDEQH

-112 LCRGFGFVTFADAE
+112 QCRGYGFVTFADAE
-126 DAQRAKKEFNGH
+126 DAQRAKAEFNNH
-138 VIDGKKIRIEVAERR
+138 VIEGKKIRVEIAERR

-255 KKEEYDKTDANEE
+255 KKEDYEKGADGEE
-268 EDKTGVEQ
+268 EDEEAGAEQ
-276 DDEDDEEEGSDG
+276 EDDDEEGSDG
-288 GARIDDDDESVGD
+288 GVHMDADDDESVGD

-313 EDEDEDEDGD
+313 DEDEDEDEDED
-323 MDDDMEDEE
+323 MDEDMEDEE
-332 DEPKEHRPEDKSA
+332 PKQHREEDKSA

-350 NMPFNCTD
+350 NLPFNCTD
-358 EDLEDHFSQFGS
+358 EDLEDHFTQFGS

-395 PKDAYA
+395 PKDAYG

-429 NTETDPSGRYTL
+429 NTETDPTGRYTL
-441 DGRVLQISQ
+441 DGRVLQITQ
-450 AVEKSQANKFTEEG
+450 AVEKNQANKFTEEG

-471 DKDKRRLFLLS
+471 DKDKRRLYLLS

-502 MREASLK
+502 MREASLR
-509 QRKTLIEGNPSLAL
+509 QRKALIEGNPSLSL

-561 RQRISHEELE
+561 RQRLSHEELE
-571 RGGEDMIKADL
+571 RGGEEMVNADL

-593 QAKVVFESEGGSKV
+593 QAKVVFESEAGSKIS
-607 TEKGGAGRSRGYG
+607 EKGGAGRSRGYG

-639 HSIGYSVAQPQ
+639 HSVGYTVAQQQ

-686 RNDREEKARERSK
+686 RQDREQKARERSK
-699 SVQQRREAGEIVASE
+699 AVQQRREAGEIVPSE
-714 RTLENKG
+714 RVQDNKG
-721 KANMKVRKRKRA
+721 KALMKVRKRKRA

-741 KTKTEAREEEAKMTE
+741 KTKLEAREEEAKMTE
-756 NEKTAKRNMIIGR
+756 NEKTAKRNQIIGR

-775 NRK
+775 NRAGGK

>member
-1 LTESR
+1 
-6 IYKFHSFKTHT
+6 
-17 TMGPAKK
+17 MGPAKK

-30 GAVAEIAE
+30 GTVAEIAE
-38 NVTDNAA
+38 NIPENAD
-45 ETTPT
+45 TTT
-50 AAASTPAVEGK
+50 ATSDKPAADKPA
-61 AEKEKSADDQH
+61 ADDEQH
-72 KRSLFVRSLPP
+72 KRSLFVRSLP
-83 SATSES
+83 ATVTSES
-89 LTALFSDSYPVKH
+89 LTELFSDSYPVKH
-102 AVAINDPATK
+102 AVAVSDPTTK
-112 LCRGFGFVTFADAE
+112 QCRGYGFVTFADAE
-126 DAQRAKKEFNGH
+126 DAARARAEFNGH
-138 VIDGKKIRIEVAERR
+138 MLDGKKLRVEIAERR
-153 HREGEEGTEHKAKK
+153 HREGEEGGEHKAKREAEK
-167 EVEKVEARQPPK
+167 EEAKQPPK
-179 LIVRNLPWTIKN
+179 LIVRNLPWTIKQ

-212 KSGGLMA
+212 KSGGLLA
-219 GFGFVLMRGRPNAEK
+219 GFGFVLMRGRANAEK
-234 AIAGVNGKEVDGRTI
+234 AIEGVNGKEVDGRTI

-255 KKEEYDKTDANEE
+255 KKEEYEKIANE
-268 EDKTGVEQ
+268 G
-276 DDEDDEEEGSDG
+276 EDDEEVEEGEGSDG
-288 GARIDDDDESVGD
+288 GVDVDDEESVGD
-301 DKDPEDEDDMDD
+301 DKDADDEDDEEMDEDEDD
-313 EDEDEDEDGD
+313 EDEDEDDEDVD
-323 MDDDMEDEE
+323 MDEDEQE
-332 DEPKEHRPEDKSA
+332 EQKMHREEDKSA

-350 NMPFNCTD
+350 NLPFNCTD

-370 VRYARVVMDHATGR
+370 TRYARVVMDHATGR
-384 SRGTGFVCFYD
+384 SRGTGFVCFYN
-395 PKDAYA
+395 PEDAHA
-401 CLREIPMRTGANAQE
+401 CLREVPLRTGANAQQAV
-416 PTNKLSSGPSVLQ
+416 NKLGIGPSVLQ
-429 NTETDPSGRYTL
+429 NTETDPTGRYTL

-450 AVEKSQANKFTEEG
+450 AVDKSQANKFTEEG

-471 DKDKRRLFLLS
+471 DKDKRRLYLLS
-482 EGTIASNTKLWESLP
+482 EGTIPSNSKLWQSLP

-531 NIPRSIDSKALK
+531 NIPRSVDSKQLK

-561 RQRISHEELE
+561 RQRLSHEELE
-571 RGGEDMIKADL
+571 RGGEEMVNADL
-582 ARKDA
+582 ARKER

-639 HSIGYSVAQPQ
+639 HSIDYTVLQQGQ
-650 KGVPHGSKAAQQEA
+650 KGTPHGNKAAQQEA

-699 SVQQRREAGEIVASE
+699 SVQQRREAGEIVPSE
-714 RTLENKG
+714 RDRKG
-721 KANMKVRKRKRA
+721 KKLAKDRKRKRD
-733 KDEAKSAK
+733 KDEAMGRGGKKSK
-741 KTKTEAREEEAKMTE
+741 ESVKEEEAKMTMD
-756 NEKTAKRNMIIGR
+756 EKTAKRNQIIGR

-775 NRK
+775 ARQGGKK

>member
-1 LTESR
+1 
-6 IYKFHSFKTHT
+6 
-17 TMGPAKK
+17 MGPAKK

-38 NVTDNAA
+38 ATDNAA
-45 ETTPT
+45 
-50 AAASTPAVEGK
+50 AAAPAPA
-61 AEKEKSADDQH
+61 AEKEKDAKDSSEH

-102 AVAINDPATK
+102 AVAILDPATK
-112 LCRGFGFVTFADAE
+112 TCRGFGFVTFADAE
-126 DAQRAKKEFNGH
+126 DAARARAEFNGH
-138 VIDGKKIRIEVAERR
+138 VIEGKKIRIEIAERR

-167 EVEKVEARQPPK
+167 EVEKAEARQPPK

-234 AIAGVNGKEVDGRTI
+234 AIAGVNGKEIDGRTI

-255 KKEEYDKTDANEE
+255 KKDEYEKIAAGEE
-268 EDKTGVEQ
+268 EEAGEEQ
-276 DDEDDEEEGSDG
+276 EGDEDEEDEGSDG
-288 GARIDDDDESVGD
+288 GARVDDDDDEESVGD
-301 DKDPEDEDDMDD
+301 DKDSQDEDEMDD
-313 EDEDEDEDGD
+313 EDDEDEDEDGD
-323 MDDDMEDEE
+323 MDEEMEDEE
-332 DEPKEHRPEDKSA
+332 DEEPKQHRSEDKSA

-350 NMPFNCTD
+350 NLPFNCTD
-358 EDLEDHFSQFGS
+358 EDLEDHFTQFGS

-395 PKDAYA
+395 PKDAHG

-416 PTNKLSSGPSVLQ
+416 PTNKLSNGPSVLQ
-429 NTETDPSGRYTL
+429 NTETDPTGRYTL

-471 DKDKRRLFLLS
+471 DKDKRRLYLLS

-502 MREASLK
+502 MRESSLK
-509 QRKTLIEGNPSLAL
+509 QRKALIEGNPSLSL

-531 NIPRSIDSKALK
+531 NIPRSIDSKGLK

-561 RQRISHEELE
+561 RQRLSQEELE
-571 RGGEDMIKADL
+571 RGGEDMINADL
-582 ARKDA
+582 ARKNA

-593 QAKVVFESEGGSKV
+593 QAKVVFESESGGKV
-607 TEKGGAGRSRGYG
+607 SEKGGAGRSRGYG

-639 HSIGYSVAQPQ
+639 HSIGYSVAQQ
-650 KGVPHGSKAAQQEA
+650 AKGVPHGSKAAQLEA
-664 LQDKKKRLIV
+664 QQDKKKRLIV

-686 RNDREEKARERSK
+686 RQDREEKARERSK
-699 SVQQRREAGEIVASE
+699 AVQQRREAGEIVPSS
-714 RTLENKG
+714 RTMENKG
-721 KANMKVRKRKRA
+721 KQNMKVRKRKRA
-733 KDEAKSAK
+733 ADEAKSAK

-756 NEKTAKRNMIIGR
+756 NEKTAKRNAIIGR

>member
-1 LTESR
+1 
-6 IYKFHSFKTHT
+6 
-17 TMGPAKK
+17 MGRPANK

-30 GAVAEIAE
+30 GAVAEIS
-38 NVTDNAA
+38 TD
-45 ETTPT
+45 E
-50 AAASTPAVEGK
+50 VK
-61 AEKEKSADDQH
+61 AEAPQDTKDTKDTKDSKDDQH

-102 AVAINDPATK
+102 AVAILDPATK
-112 LCRGFGFVTFADAE
+112 TCRGFGFVTFADAE
-126 DAQRAKKEFNGH
+126 DAARARTEFNGH
-138 VIDGKKIRIEVAERR
+138 VIDGKKIRIEIAERR

-234 AIAGVNGKEVDGRTI
+234 AIAGVNGKEIDGRTI

-255 KKEEYDKTDANEE
+255 KKDEYEKTAAGEE
-268 EDKTGVEQ
+268 EEVGEEQ
-276 DDEDDEEEGSDG
+276 EDDEDEGSDG
-288 GARIDDDDESVGD
+288 GARVDDDEEESVGD
-301 DKDPEDEDDMDD
+301 DKDSQDEDEMDD
-313 EDEDEDEDGD
+313 EDDEDDDEDGD
-323 MDDDMEDEE
+323 MDEEMEVEEDEE
-332 DEPKEHRPEDKSA
+332 PKQHRSEDKSA

-350 NMPFNCTD
+350 NLPFNCTD
-358 EDLEDHFSQFGS
+358 EDLEDHFTQFGS

-395 PKDAYA
+395 PKDAYG

-416 PTNKLSSGPSVLQ
+416 PTNKLSNGPSVLQ
-429 NTETDPSGRYTL
+429 NTETDPTGRYTL
-441 DGRVLQISQ
+441 DGRVLQITQ
-450 AVEKSQANKFTEEG
+450 AVEKSQANKFTEAG

-471 DKDKRRLFLLS
+471 DKDKRRLYLLS

-502 MREASLK
+502 MRESSLK
-509 QRKTLIEGNPSLAL
+509 QRKALIEGNPSLSL

-531 NIPRSIDSKALK
+531 NIPRSIDSKGLK

-561 RQRISHEELE
+561 RQRLSQEELE
-571 RGGEDMIKADL
+571 RGGEDMINADL
-582 ARKDA
+582 ARKNA

-593 QAKVVFESEGGSKV
+593 QAKVVFESESGGKV
-607 TEKGGAGRSRGYG
+607 SEKGGAGRSRGYG

-639 HSIGYSVAQPQ
+639 HSIGYSVAQQ
-650 KGVPHGSKAAQQEA
+650 AKGVPHGSKAAQLEA
-664 LQDKKKRLIV
+664 QQDKKKRLIV

-686 RNDREEKARERSK
+686 REDREQKARERSK
-699 SVQQRREAGEIVASE
+699 AVQQRREAGEIVPSS
-714 RTLENKG
+714 RTMENKG
-721 KANMKVRKRKRA
+721 KQNMKVRKRKRA
-733 KDEAKSAK
+733 ADEAKSAK

-756 NEKTAKRNMIIGR
+756 NEKTAKRNAIIGR

>member
-1 LTESR
+1 
-6 IYKFHSFKTHT
+6 
-17 TMGPAKK
+17 MGPAKK

-38 NVTDNAA
+38 NTATTENAVA
-45 ETTPT
+45 EP
-50 AAASTPAVEGK
+50 AAAGEAKAVEK
-61 AEKEKSADDQH
+61 KDTKDDGQ

-83 SATSES
+83 SATTES

-102 AVAINDPATK
+102 AVAILDPATK
-112 LCRGFGFVTFADAE
+112 TCRGFGFVTFADAE
-126 DAQRAKKEFNGH
+126 DAARARTEFNGH
-138 VIDGKKIRIEVAERR
+138 VIDGKKIRIEIAERR

-234 AIAGVNGKEVDGRTI
+234 AIAGVNGKEIDGRTI

-255 KKEEYDKTDANEE
+255 KKDEYEKTAGGEE
-268 EDKTGVEQ
+268 EEAGEEQ
-276 DDEDDEEEGSDG
+276 EGDEDEEDEGSEG
-288 GARIDDDDESVGD
+288 GARVDDDDEESVGD
-301 DKDPEDEDDMDD
+301 DKDSQDEDDMDD
-313 EDEDEDEDGD
+313 DEDENEDGD
-323 MDDDMEDEE
+323 MDEEMDDEE
-332 DEPKEHRPEDKSA
+332 DEEPRQHRSEDKSA

-350 NMPFNCTD
+350 NLPFNCTD
-358 EDLEDHFSQFGS
+358 EDLEDHFTQFGS

-395 PKDAYA
+395 PKDAYG

-429 NTETDPSGRYTL
+429 NTETDPTGRYTL

-450 AVEKSQANKFTEEG
+450 AVEKNQANKFTEEG

-471 DKDKRRLFLLS
+471 DKDKRRLYLLS

-502 MREASLK
+502 MRESSLK
-509 QRKTLIEGNPSLAL
+509 QRKTLIEGNPSLSL

-561 RQRISHEELE
+561 RQRLSHEELE
-571 RGGEDMIKADL
+571 RGGEEMVKADL

-593 QAKVVFESEGGSKV
+593 QAKVVFETESGGKV
-607 TEKGGAGRSRGYG
+607 AEKGGAGRSRGYG

-639 HSIGYSVAQPQ
+639 HSIGYSVAQQ
-650 KGVPHGSKAAQQEA
+650 GKGVPHGSKAAQLEA
-664 LQDKKKRLIV
+664 QQDKKKRLIV

-686 RNDREEKARERSK
+686 RQDREEKARERSK
-699 SVQQRREAGEIVASE
+699 AVQQRREAGEIVPSE
-714 RTLENKG
+714 RTLDNKG
-721 KANMKVRKRKRA
+721 KQNMKVRKRKRA
-733 KDEAKSAK
+733 ADDAKSAK
-741 KTKTEAREEEAKMTE
+741 KTKTEAREAEAKMTE
-756 NEKTAKRNMIIGR
+756 NEKTAKRNAIIGR

>member
-1 LTESR
+1 
-6 IYKFHSFKTHT
+6 
-17 TMGPAKK
+17 MGPAKK

-38 NVTDNAA
+38 ATDNAA
-45 ETTPT
+45 
-50 AAASTPAVEGK
+50 AAAPAPA
-61 AEKEKSADDQH
+61 AEKEKDAKDSSEH

-102 AVAINDPATK
+102 AVAILDPATK
-112 LCRGFGFVTFADAE
+112 TCRGFGFVTFADAE
-126 DAQRAKKEFNGH
+126 DAARARAEFNGH
-138 VIDGKKIRIEVAERR
+138 VIEGKKIRIEIAERR

-167 EVEKVEARQPPK
+167 EVEKAEARQPPK

-234 AIAGVNGKEVDGRTI
+234 AIAGVNGKEIDGRTI

-255 KKEEYDKTDANEE
+255 KKDEYEKIAAGEE
-268 EDKTGVEQ
+268 EEAGEEQ
-276 DDEDDEEEGSDG
+276 EGDEDEEDEGSDG
-288 GARIDDDDESVGD
+288 GARVDDDEESVGD
-301 DKDPEDEDDMDD
+301 DKDSQDEDEMDD
-313 EDEDEDEDGD
+313 EDDEDDDEDGD
-323 MDDDMEDEE
+323 IDEEMEDEE
-332 DEPKEHRPEDKSA
+332 DEEPKQHRSEDKSA

-350 NMPFNCTD
+350 NLPFNCTD
-358 EDLEDHFSQFGS
+358 EDLEDHFTQFGS

-395 PKDAYA
+395 PKDAHG

-416 PTNKLSSGPSVLQ
+416 PTNKLSNGPSVLQ
-429 NTETDPSGRYTL
+429 NTETDPTGRYTL

-471 DKDKRRLFLLS
+471 DKDKRRLYLLS

-502 MREASLK
+502 MRESSLK
-509 QRKTLIEGNPSLAL
+509 QRKALIEGNPSLSL

-531 NIPRSIDSKALK
+531 NIPRSIDSKGLK

-561 RQRISHEELE
+561 RQRLSQEELE
-571 RGGEDMIKADL
+571 RGGEDMINADL
-582 ARKDA
+582 ARKNA

-593 QAKVVFESEGGSKV
+593 QAKVVFESESGGKV
-607 TEKGGAGRSRGYG
+607 SEKGGAGRSRGYG

-639 HSIGYSVAQPQ
+639 HSIGYSVAQQ
-650 KGVPHGSKAAQQEA
+650 AKGVPHGSKAAQLEA
-664 LQDKKKRLIV
+664 QQDKKKRLIV

-686 RNDREEKARERSK
+686 RQDREEKARERSK
-699 SVQQRREAGEIVASE
+699 AVQQRREAGEIVPSS
-714 RTLENKG
+714 RTMENKG
-721 KANMKVRKRKRA
+721 KQNMKVRKRKRA
-733 KDEAKSAK
+733 ADEAKSAK

-756 NEKTAKRNMIIGR
+756 NEKTAKRNAIIGR